1 MNSNTSVS
9 FLETIVDE
17 KPKNEGPGQPPTENN
32 QTQDDT
38 TEKLISVLLDSQNK
52 NRVMRKQVTNENT
65 WVDNLNENRKTKH
78 FETMTEHEWLE
89 FVFQNM
95 PYPLEEEDKKK
106 GQTKE
111 GKERVKKMRQLA
123 SGMLFEDND
132 EYLNSD
138 GAHLSDPAL

>member
-1 MNSNTSVS
+1 M
-9 FLETIVDE
+9 
-17 KPKNEGPGQPPTENN
+17 
-32 QTQDDT
+32 
-38 TEKLISVLLDSQNK
+38 
-52 NRVMRKQVTNENT
+52 TNENT
-65 WVDNLNENRKTKH
+65 WLNNLNENRKTKQ

-111 GKERVKKMRQLA
+111 GKERFKKMRQLT
-123 SGMLFEDND
+123 SGMLFEDNE

-138 GAHLSDPAL
+138 GAHLSDPALQKRALK